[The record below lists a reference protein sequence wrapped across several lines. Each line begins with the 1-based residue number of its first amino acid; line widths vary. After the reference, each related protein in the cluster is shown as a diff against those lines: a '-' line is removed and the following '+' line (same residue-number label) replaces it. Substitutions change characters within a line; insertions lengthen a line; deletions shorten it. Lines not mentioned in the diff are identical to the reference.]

1 MSTPDD
7 LGAMIGYKLKQTQSL
22 LRSRMDGEL
31 RHVGLSTPQ
40 YVCLEL
46 LLRSPGASHSELARA
61 AFVTRQ
67 SMNTLLQGLTER
79 GLVARVGGEAKGRAV
94 PVTVTPEGERL
105 LAVASARVVEV
116 EQQLVSR
123 LDAGQRAALHQAL
136 SLCAEALDD

>member
-1 MSTPDD
+1 
-7 LGAMIGYKLKQTQSL
+7 MIGYKLKETQSL

-46 LLRSPGASHSELARA
+46 LHRTPGASHSDLARE

-67 SMNTLLQGLTER
+67 SMNTLLQGLMER
-79 GLVARVGGEAKGRAV
+79 GLVARVDGKSRGRAV
-94 PVTVTPEGERL
+94 PVAVTPEGERL
-105 LAVASARVVEV
+105 LSVASARVVEV
-116 EQQLVSR
+116 EQRLVGR

-136 SLCAEALDD
+136 SLCAAALAD